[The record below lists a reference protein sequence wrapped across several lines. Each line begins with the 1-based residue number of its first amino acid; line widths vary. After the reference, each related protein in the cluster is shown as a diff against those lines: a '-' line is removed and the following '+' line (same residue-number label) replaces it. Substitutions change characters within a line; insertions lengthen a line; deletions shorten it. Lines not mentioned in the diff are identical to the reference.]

1 MYGSNRRRPSAQG
14 IKCQT
19 VHSGHIPATS
29 HRVWWLRKMT
39 STFTCPEP
47 IGLFSVGI
55 HQTASVCNP
64 STNIAGT
71 MKPYYGCL
79 CQRIT
84 CHVVQ
89 CAAGSAIPCLDDV
102 YCC

>member
-1 MYGSNRRRPSAQG
+1 MVPTRRRPSVQN
-14 IKCQT
+14 IMCPT

-29 HRVWWLRKMT
+29 HRVWWLRRMA
-39 STFTCPEP
+39 TFTCSEP
-47 IGLFSVGI
+47 MGLFSVGI
-55 HQTASVCNP
+55 HQIPSVCNL

-71 MKPYYGCL
+71 LKPYYGCL
-79 CQRIT
+79 CQRVT

-89 CAAGSAIPCLDDV
+89 CAAGSAVPCLDV